1 MASKRKKETFKD
13 AILKRWKIVSKVNK
27 KEISNSK
34 QEKKNGEKIQKR
46 STFSTA
52 EVVTIVII
60 TAFISLLMGLVI
72 SNSTNQTGNYKAVSP
87 EMQDFLEE
95 YNNIIDN
102 YYDDVDEKELL
113 DAALESVIDSL
124 GDPYTGVVDDSLANS
139 LSTRLQGTY
148 SGFGIEIA
156 NNSEN
161 YIYIVNVIEDTP
173 AEKVGLQ
180 LYDKIIA
187 MDGVDVT
194 NTSTTDFVTMVK
206 KNTNQVIK
214 LTILREGVEMNIDI
228 TREKITLKSVSSTT
242 YEVDN
247 KKIGYIYISVFAA
260 NTDSQFS
267 EALATLEESG
277 IDSLIID
284 LRDNT
289 GGHLTAVENMMS
301 EFFDKTHIIYQ
312 IQDKKDVTKYYSTGK
327 ETKEYPIAVL
337 VNGNSA
343 SASEMLT
350 AALQEEYGATVIG
363 TNTYGKGTVQEVQ
376 STNSGVQYKLTTK
389 KWLTPKGNWVNGVGI
404 SPDVEVKL
412 DESYFSNPTEDNDN
426 QLQAAFDTL
435 TK

>member
-13 AILKRWKIVSKVNK
+13 AILKRWKIASKVNK

-124 GDPYTGVVDDSLANS
+124 GDPYIGVVDDSLANS

-327 ETKEYPIAVL
+327 ETKGYPIAVL

>member
-1 MASKRKKETFKD
+1 MASKRKKESFKD
-13 AILKRWKIVSKVNK
+13 IILKRWKIVSKNNK
-27 KEISNSK
+27 KESF
-34 QEKKNGEKIQKR
+34 EDERKNETGEKHKTH
-46 STFSTA
+46 SSFSTA

-72 SNSTNQTGNYKAVSP
+72 SNSTNQTANYKAVSP
-87 EMQDFLEE
+87 EMQNFLEE
-95 YNNIIDN
+95 YNNIIDS
-102 YYDDVDEKELL
+102 YYDDVDEKALL
-113 DAALESVIDSL
+113 ETALESVINSL
-124 GDPYTGVVDDSLANS
+124 GDPYTGVVDNSLANS
-139 LSTRLQGTY
+139 LATRLQGTY

-156 NNSEN
+156 NNSDN
-161 YIYIVNVIEDTP
+161 DIYIVGVIEDSP

-206 KNTNQVIK
+206 ENTNQVIK
-214 LTILREGVEMNIDI
+214 LTIVREGVEMNIDI

-260 NTDSQFS
+260 NTDAQFS
-267 EALATLEESG
+267 EALAALEKSG
-277 IDSLIID
+277 MDSLIID

-312 IQDKKDVTKYYSTGK
+312 IQDKEDITKYYSTGN

-376 STNSGVQYKLTTK
+376 STDSGVQYKLTTK
-389 KWLTPKGNWVNGVGI
+389 KWLTPKGNWINGVGI

>member
-1 MASKRKKETFKD
+1 MASKQKKESFKD
-13 AILKRWKIVSKVNK
+13 MILKRWKIVSKNNK
-27 KEISNSK
+27 KQTFETERKSNKSEK
-34 QEKKNGEKIQKR
+34 QKNH
-46 STFSTA
+46 SSFSTA

-72 SNSTNQTGNYKAVSP
+72 SNSTNQTTNYEAVSP
-87 EMQDFLEE
+87 EMQNFLEE

-102 YYDDVDEKELL
+102 YYDDVDEKKLL
-113 DAALESVIDSL
+113 ETALESVINSL
-124 GDPYTGVVDDSLANS
+124 GDPYTGVVDNSLANS
-139 LSTRLQGTY
+139 LTTRLQGTY

-156 NNSEN
+156 NNTDN
-161 YIYIVNVIEDTP
+161 VIYIVGVIEDSP

-194 NTSTTDFVTMVK
+194 NTSTTDFVTMVRE
-206 KNTNQVIK
+206 NTNQVIK
-214 LTILREGVEMNIDI
+214 LTILRDGKEMNVDI

-247 KKIGYIYISVFAA
+247 QKIGYIYISVFAA

-267 EALATLEESG
+267 DALAALEEAG

-284 LRDNT
+284 VRDNT

-301 EFFDKTHIIYQ
+301 EFFDKTHVIYQ
-312 IQDKKDVTKYYSTGK
+312 IQDKDDITKFYSTGSK
-327 ETKEYPIAVL
+327 TKKYPIAVL

-350 AALQEEYGATVIG
+350 AALQEEYGATIVG
-363 TNTYGKGTVQEVQ
+363 TKTYGKGTVQEVQ
-376 STNSGVQYKLTTK
+376 STDSGVQYKLTTK
-389 KWLTPKGNWVNGVGI
+389 KWLTPKGNWINGTGI
-404 SPDVEVKL
+404 SPDIEVKL

-426 QLQAAFDTL
+426 QLQAAFDAL

>member
-1 MASKRKKETFKD
+1 MASKQKQKSFKD
-13 AILKRWKIVSKVNK
+13 LILKRWKIVSKNK
-27 KEISNSK
+27 KKELLKKDKKVGIS
-34 QEKKNGEKIQKR
+34 EKIKNH

-72 SNSTNQTGNYKAVSP
+72 SNSTNQAADYKAVSP

-95 YNNIIDN
+95 YNNVIDS
-102 YYDDVDEKELL
+102 YYGDVDEKELL
-113 DAALESVIDSL
+113 QTALESVINSL
-124 GDPYTGVVDDSLANS
+124 GDPYTGVVDGSLANS

-156 NNSEN
+156 NNSDN
-161 YIYIVNVIEDTP
+161 TIYIVGVIEDSP
-173 AEKVGLQ
+173 AEKVGLK
-180 LYDKIIA
+180 LYDKIVA

-194 NTSTTDFVTMVK
+194 NTSTTDFVKMVK
-206 KNTNQVIK
+206 ENTNKVIK

-228 TREKITLKSVSSTT
+228 TRELVTLKSVSSTT
-242 YEVDN
+242 YDINN
-247 KKIGYIYISVFAA
+247 KKIGYIYISVFAS
-260 NTDSQFS
+260 NTDTQFS
-267 EALATLEESG
+267 DALKALEDAG
-277 IDSLIID
+277 VDSLIID

-301 EFFDKTHIIYQ
+301 EFFDKTHVIYQ
-312 IQDKKDVTKYYSTGK
+312 VQDKTKATKYYSTG
-327 ETKEYPIAVL
+327 TKTKDYPIAVL

-350 AALQEEYGATVIG
+350 AALQEEYGATIVG
-363 TNTYGKGTVQEVQ
+363 TTTYGKGTVQEVQ
-376 STNSGVQYKLTTK
+376 TTGSGVQYKLTTK
-389 KWLTPKGNWVNGVGI
+389 KWLTPKGNWINGTGI
-404 SPDVEVKL
+404 TPDVKVEL
-412 DESYFSNPTEDNDN
+412 SDSYFSNPTEENDN

>member
-13 AILKRWKIVSKVNK
+13 AILKRWKIVNKVNK

>member
-1 MASKRKKETFKD
+1 MASKRKNESFKD
-13 AILKRWKIVSKVNK
+13 MILKRWKIISKNDK
-27 KEISNSK
+27 KEFSDIKGKVRIS
-34 QEKKNGEKIQKR
+34 ERIKKH

-72 SNSTNQTGNYKAVSP
+72 SNSTNQATNYEAVSP

-113 DAALESVIDSL
+113 ETALESVINSL
-124 GDPYTGVVDDSLANS
+124 GDPYTGVVDNSLANS

-156 NNSEN
+156 NNSDN
-161 YIYIVNVIEDTP
+161 YIYIVGVIEDSP
-173 AEKVGLQ
+173 AEKVGLK

-206 KNTNQVIK
+206 ENTNQVIE

-247 KKIGYIYISVFAA
+247 QKIGYVYISVFAA
-260 NTDSQFS
+260 NTDTQFS
-267 EALATLEESG
+267 DALDALEKAG

-301 EFFDKTHIIYQ
+301 EFFDKTHVIYQ
-312 IQDKKDVTKYYSTGK
+312 IQDKSDITKFYSTGSK
-327 ETKEYPIAVL
+327 TKDYPITVL

-350 AALQEEYGATVIG
+350 AALQEEYGATVVG
-363 TNTYGKGTVQEVQ
+363 TTTYGKGTVQEVQ
-376 STNSGVQYKLTTK
+376 TTDSGVQYKLTTK
-389 KWLTPKGNWVNGVGI
+389 KWLTPKGNWINGTGI
-404 SPDVEVKL
+404 SPDVEIKL
-412 DESYFSNPTEDNDN
+412 DEAYFSNPTEENDN

>member
-1 MASKRKKETFKD
+1 MASKRKKESFKD
-13 AILKRWKIVSKVNK
+13 IILKRWKIVSKNNK
-27 KEISNSK
+27 KESF
-34 QEKKNGEKIQKR
+34 EDERKNETGEKHKTH
-46 STFSTA
+46 SSFSTA

-72 SNSTNQTGNYKAVSP
+72 SNSTNQTANYKAVSP
-87 EMQDFLEE
+87 EMQNFLEE
-95 YNNIIDN
+95 YNNIIDS
-102 YYDDVDEKELL
+102 YYDDVDEKALL
-113 DAALESVIDSL
+113 ETALESVINSL
-124 GDPYTGVVDDSLANS
+124 GDPYTGVVDNSLANS
-139 LSTRLQGTY
+139 LATRLQGTY

-156 NNSEN
+156 NNSDN
-161 YIYIVNVIEDTP
+161 DIYIVGVIEDSP

-206 KNTNQVIK
+206 ENTNQVIK
-214 LTILREGVEMNIDI
+214 LTILREGKEMNVDI

-267 EALATLEESG
+267 DALATLEEAG

-284 LRDNT
+284 VRDNT

-301 EFFDKTHIIYQ
+301 EFFDKTHVIYQ
-312 IQDKKDVTKYYSTGK
+312 IQDKEEITKFYSTGSK
-327 ETKEYPIAVL
+327 TKKYPIVVL

-350 AALQEEYGATVIG
+350 ATLQEEYGATVVG
-363 TNTYGKGTVQEVQ
+363 TKTYGKGTVQEVQ
-376 STNSGVQYKLTTK
+376 STDSGVQYKLTTK
-389 KWLTPKGNWVNGVGI
+389 KWLTPKGNWINGTGI

-426 QLQAAFDTL
+426 QLQAAFDAL

>member
-1 MASKRKKETFKD
+1 MASKRKKESFKD

-27 KEISNSK
+27 KEISNSE
-34 QEKKNGEKIQKR
+34 QEVGIGERIKKH
-46 STFSTA
+46 STFSTV

-72 SNSTNQTGNYKAVSP
+72 SNSTNQTANYKAVSP

-113 DAALESVIDSL
+113 ETALESVINSL
-124 GDPYTGVVDDSLANS
+124 GDPYTGVVDNSLANS

-161 YIYIVNVIEDTP
+161 YIYIVNVIEDSP

-206 KNTNQVIK
+206 ENTNQVIK
-214 LTILREGVEMNIDI
+214 LTIVREGVEMNIDI

-242 YEVDN
+242 YEIDN

-260 NTDSQFS
+260 NTDAQFS
-267 EALATLEESG
+267 EALAALEKSE

-312 IQDKKDVTKYYSTGK
+312 IQDKEDITKYYSTGN

-376 STNSGVQYKLTTK
+376 STDSGVQYKLTTK
-389 KWLTPKGNWVNGVGI
+389 KWLTPKGNWINGVGI

>member
-13 AILKRWKIVSKVNK
+13 AILKRWKIASKVNK

-180 LYDKIIA
+180 LYDKIIS

>member
-1 MASKRKKETFKD
+1 MASKRKKESLKD
-13 AILKRWKIVSKVNK
+13 IILKRWKIITKKTK
-27 KEISNSK
+27 KESSKTEEKVGIS
-34 QEKKNGEKIQKR
+34 EKIKKH

-72 SNSTNQTGNYKAVSP
+72 SNSTNRTTIYEAVSS

-102 YYDDVDEKELL
+102 YYDDVDEEELL
-113 DAALESVIDSL
+113 ETALESVINSL
-124 GDPYTGVVDDSLANS
+124 GDPYTGVVDSSLANS

-156 NNSEN
+156 NDSEN
-161 YIYIVNVIEDTP
+161 YIYIVGVIEDSP
-173 AEKVGLQ
+173 AERVGLQ

-187 MDGVDVT
+187 MDDVDVT

-206 KNTNQVIK
+206 ENTNQIIK

-228 TREKITLKSVSSTT
+228 TREIITLKSVSSTT

-247 KKIGYIYISVFAA
+247 QKIGYIYISVFAA
-260 NTDSQFS
+260 NTDAQFS
-267 EALATLEESG
+267 DALAALEESG
-277 IDSLIID
+277 VDSLIID

-301 EFFDKTHIIYQ
+301 EFFDKNHVIYQ
-312 IQDKKDVTKYYSTGK
+312 VQDKTETTKFYSTGT
-327 ETKEYPIAVL
+327 ETKEYPIVVL

-350 AALQEEYGATVIG
+350 AALQEEYGATVVG
-363 TNTYGKGTVQEVQ
+363 TKTYGKGTVQEVQ
-376 STNSGVQYKLTTK
+376 TTDSGVQYKLTTK
-389 KWLTPKGNWVNGVGI
+389 KWLTPEGNWINGTGI
-404 SPDVEVKL
+404 SPDVEVSL
-412 DESYFSNPTEDNDN
+412 NESYFSDPTEENDN
-426 QLQAAFDTL
+426 QLQAAIDTL

>member
-327 ETKEYPIAVL
+327 ETKGYPIAVL